1 MRLQAGN
8 QQVSLFSV
16 ATGGT
21 GTRATL
27 KMMTRLVKQYR
38 TSGVIR
44 DTARNLVEGLVSQAF
59 RDEARALFYFVRD
72 DIRYLG
78 DVNEVETLQ
87 APDVTLANGQGDCD
101 DKATLLAA
109 LLQSIGH
116 PTQFV
121 AVGFSEPGIFE
132 HVYVRT
138 LIGDRWISLD
148 PTVEPGTCAPT
159 YTGEPCP
166 GEMGWEPPD
175 AITRMIENT

>member
-1 MRLQAGN
+1 MRLLAANRQLN
-8 QQVSLFSV
+8 TFSIP
-16 ATGGT
+16 TGGQ

-27 KMMTRLVKQYR
+27 RVMSKLVKQYR
-38 TSGVIR
+38 SSGVIR
-44 DTARNLVEGLVSQAF
+44 DTASRIVEGLPSQAF

-87 APDVTLANGQGDCD
+87 APDVTLGTGQGDCD
-101 DKATLLAA
+101 DKATLLAS

-121 AVGFSEPGIFE
+121 AVGFSDPGVFE

-138 LIGDRWISLD
+138 LVGDRWIALD
-148 PTVEPGTCAPT
+148 PTVTGGECAPS
-159 YTGEPCP
+159 YVGEPCP
-166 GEMGWEPPD
+166 GDMGWEPPN
-175 AITRMIENT
+175 AVSRMIENT

>member
-8 QQVSLFSV
+8 QAASFFSV
-16 ATGGT
+16 PNGGS

-27 KMMTRLVKQYR
+27 RMMSKLVKQYR

-44 DTARNLVEGLVSQAF
+44 DTASNLVEGLPSQAF
-59 RDEARALFYFVRD
+59 RDEVRALFYFVRD

-87 APDVTLANGQGDCD
+87 APDVTLGTGQGDCD

-121 AVGFSEPGIFE
+121 AVGFHEPGIFE

-138 LIGDRWISLD
+138 LVGDRWIGLD
-148 PTVEPGTCAPT
+148 PTVQGGACSQ
-159 YTGEPCP
+159 TGEPCP
-166 GEMGWEPPD
+166 GQMGWEPETPFPP
-175 AITRMIENT
+175 MVENT

>member
-1 MRLQAGN
+1 MRLQAAN
-8 QQVSLFSV
+8 QSTSLFSL
-16 ATGGT
+16 ANGGA

-27 KMMTRLVKQYR
+27 RLMSRLVKQYR
-38 TSGVIR
+38 SSGTIR
-44 DTARNLVEGLVSQAF
+44 DTARNIVEGLPSQAF
-59 RDEARALFYFVRD
+59 RDEARALFHFVRD
-72 DIRYLG
+72 EIRYLG
-78 DVNEVETLQ
+78 DVNEVETIQ
-87 APDVTLANGQGDCD
+87 APDVTLAAGQGDCD

-121 AVGFSEPGIFE
+121 AIGFSEPGVFE

-138 LIGDRWISLD
+138 LIGERWLGMD
-148 PTVEPGTCAPT
+148 PTIIPACEPSH
-159 YTGEPCP
+159 TGEPCP